1 MRELDNL
8 CVNCWGELTEGSVC
22 TNCGYDNDFQNET
35 MYLPTKTIL
44 QEKYIV
50 GTVQKH
56 ESDAVTYL
64 GYDGQLDR
72 LILIRELYP
81 KGIANRLEGNT
92 DLHIRQRY
100 VEEYKK
106 LKQSYY
112 RLWTTLEKL
121 HSLSAVTP
129 VYDVFEANGTVYA
142 IIEDMDCIS
151 LRDFLLRNEM
161 GYITWESARVML
173 MPVLTTLE
181 SLHSSGI
188 VHGSVSPDNLLLCRD
203 GKVRLA
209 PFPITQSCDSST
221 ILEFTENEG
230 YTALEQYD
238 NSHKICAATDIYS
251 FSACIYRALVG
262 TNPPSA
268 VSREANDKL
277 MIPNTIA
284 ENIPIHVIKA
294 LVSGLQVYPEKR
306 IKTIEAFRELLDA
319 APAVQAKTIPQEDIY
334 QEGATGGYPDDSDL
348 EKSEKKRRI
357 VAIILAIL
365 IVVAIAVTVY
375 VVKFSG
381 LINKSPEEQPSQ
393 QVAQTYEVPNFVNNG
408 YTQSDI
414 QNKSVWNEQF
424 NFVFKGEYS
433 ADTEEGI
440 IFKQSVEP
448 GTKVMQ
454 GSDIVLTVSKGVQT
468 EQVPNVSGLT
478 LEEATKKLQ
487 ELGFKVS
494 TVEVYN
500 DGLYTEGTVKSTT
513 GVAPAPGSVVAVGEE
528 IILQVYG
535 KAEPTTEPTTEPDIE
550 TTVRTRVTIE

>member
-8 CVNCWGELTEGSVC
+8 CVNCWGELTSGSVC
-22 TNCGYDNDFQNET
+22 NDCGYDNDVENDT
-35 MYLPTKTIL
+35 MYLPAKTIL
-44 QEKYIV
+44 QDKYIV

-56 ESDAVTYL
+56 DSDAVTYL

-100 VEEYKK
+100 LDEFENIKK
-106 LKQSYY
+106 SYY
-112 RLWTTLEKL
+112 KLWTTLEKL

-129 VYDVFEANGTVYA
+129 VYDVFEANATVYA

-151 LRDFLLRNEM
+151 LRDYLIRNEA
-161 GYITWESARVML
+161 GYIAWENARIML

-181 SLHSSGI
+181 SLHSNGI
-188 VHGSVSPDNLLLCRD
+188 VHGGVSPDNLMLCRD

-209 PFPITQSCDSST
+209 PFSITQSYDSSS
-221 ILEFTENEG
+221 ILEFCENEG

-238 NSHKICAATDIYS
+238 NNHKICAATDIYS

-277 MIPNTIA
+277 MIPNAIA

-294 LVSGLQVYPEKR
+294 LVGGLQVYPEKR
-306 IKTIEAFRELLDA
+306 IKTIDALREMLDA
-319 APAVQAKTIPQEDIY
+319 APAVQAKTIPQKDIY
-334 QEGATGGYPDDSDL
+334 QEGATGGYPDYN
-348 EKSEKKRRI
+348 KPTKAEKKRKI
-357 VAIILAIL
+357 IATILAVAVIITIIAIGVVLKTSGIL
-365 IVVAIAVTVY
+365 NKPVQEEESSQVVV
-375 VVKFSG
+375 
-381 LINKSPEEQPSQ
+381 
-393 QVAQTYEVPNFVNNG
+393 TYEVPNFVNNG

-414 QNKSVWNEQF
+414 ENNGAWNEQF
-424 NFVFKGEYS
+424 NFVFQGEYS
-433 ADTEEGI
+433 ADTEQGI
-440 IFKQSVEP
+440 IFKQSIEP
-448 GTKVMQ
+448 GTKVTQ

-468 EQVPNVSGLT
+468 EKVPNVGALT
-478 LEEATKKLQ
+478 LEEAKKQLE
-487 ELGFKVS
+487 ELGFKVT

-500 DGLYTEGTVKSTT
+500 DGTHTKGTVKSTT
-513 GVAPAPGSVVAVGEE
+513 GIAPAPGSVVAVGEE
-528 IILQVYG
+528 VILQVYG
-535 KAEPTTEPTTEPDIE
+535 EVETTTEPTTE
-550 TTVRTRVTIE
+550 

>member
-22 TNCGYDNDFQNET
+22 GYCGYDNDLDNDT
-35 MYLPTKTIL
+35 MYLPKKTIL
-44 QEKYIV
+44 EDKYII

-72 LILIRELYP
+72 LVLIRELYP
-81 KGIANRLEGNT
+81 KGLANRLEGNLE
-92 DLHIRQRY
+92 LHIRQRY
-100 VEEYKK
+100 VGEFEN
-106 LKQSYY
+106 LKQAFY
-112 RLWTTLEKL
+112 RLWTNLEKM

-129 VYDVFEANGTVYA
+129 VYDVFEANSTVYA
-142 IIEDMDCIS
+142 VIEDMDCIS
-151 LRDFLLRNEM
+151 LRDYLLRNEA
-161 GYITWESARVML
+161 GYIPWENIRVML

-181 SLHSSGI
+181 ALHSNGI

-209 PFPITQSCDSST
+209 PFPITQACDSASV
-221 ILEFTENEG
+221 LEFTENEG

-251 FSACIYRALVG
+251 FAACIYRALVG

-306 IKTIEAFRELLDA
+306 VKNIAIFRELLDA

-334 QEGATGGYPDDSDL
+334 QEGAKGGYPDYDESN
-348 EKSEKKRRI
+348 KGEKKKRI
-357 VAIILAIL
+357 IAIVLAVL
-365 IVVAIAVTVY
+365 VVIAIGATVY
-375 VVKFSG
+375 VVRALKTDNTPVENTSAALETF
-381 LINKSPEEQPSQ
+381 
-393 QVAQTYEVPNFVNNG
+393 EVPNFVNNG
-408 YTQSDI
+408 LTQSEV
-414 QNKSVWNEQF
+414 QNNGAWNDQF
-424 NFVFKGEYS
+424 KISFQGEYS

-440 IFKQSVEP
+440 IFKQSIEA
-448 GTKVMQ
+448 GTKIPK
-454 GSDIVLTVSKGVQT
+454 GSDIVLTVSKGVQSET
-468 EQVPNVSGLT
+468 VPNVGGLS
-478 LEEATKKLQ
+478 LDEAKKKLE
-487 ELGFKVS
+487 ELGFKVR

-500 DGLYTEGTVKSTT
+500 DGNYTPGNVKALT
-513 GVAPAPGSVVAVGEE
+513 GIAPEPGSVLAVGEE
-528 IILQVYG
+528 VLLQVYG
-535 KAEPTTEPTTEPDIE
+535 EKE
-550 TTVRTRVTIE
+550 TTTAPQDND